1 MDFDWDYLIA
11 FRKAYRFQVYLGHSP
26 MRRLTAAFDMSE
38 TKKPLNSSESSG
50 ALRFIDMAVKE
61 GVSSNSQW
69 RGAIQE
75 RLPSLVHHQDNDL
88 MLPRETNIEP
98 GLRLIPSRN

>member
-11 FRKAYRFQVYLGHSP
+11 FRKAYRFQAYRGYSA
-26 MRRLTAAFDMSE
+26 MWRLTAGFGMSE
-38 TKKPLNSSESSG
+38 TTEPLNSSESSG

-75 RLPSLVHHQDNDL
+75 RLPSLVHHQDNDS
-88 MLPRETNIEP
+88 ML
-98 GLRLIPSRN
+98 S